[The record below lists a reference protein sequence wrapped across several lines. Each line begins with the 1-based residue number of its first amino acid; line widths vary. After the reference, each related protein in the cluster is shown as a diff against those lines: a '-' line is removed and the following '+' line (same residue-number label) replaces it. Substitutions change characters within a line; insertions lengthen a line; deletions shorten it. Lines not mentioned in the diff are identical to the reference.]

1 MSQQGSLYSPVPCLG
16 LRWGGRAG
24 RWPLSPA
31 HLPVCQQAALNTLS
45 RWEGPGGPKLL
56 LEEEHGAYASGLE
69 VGVRWESPGGGCWEV
84 ARRWHIH
91 LV

>member
-1 MSQQGSLYSPVPCLG
+1 MSQLGSLYSPVLCLG

-45 RWEGPGGPKLL
+45 CWEGRGGPKLL
-56 LEEEHGAYASGLE
+56 LKEKHGVYASDLA
-69 VGVRWESPGGGCWEV
+69 VGVQGGSPQGV